1 MASPTSPSSLLHLRA
16 LRPHDLPAHPLL
28 SPYQTATSP
37 DLSTFMT
44 SILSD
49 ATTFMDTTLPSTF
62 RPGAVKSSL
71 PSAARVQLLSR
82 EISAGEGKAEAWFAR
97 RSTHTPQPSS
107 GNASFAEFEAGLLDE
122 HSLHESE
129 YTPGVFDAWK
139 VLDWGAEIAALSRA
153 GGEGEVGRVGE
164 YKAVVMSVHEM
175 CHHIPFPLLNR
186 VFPVLILSARTPSTG
201 PLNATSSSFIIVQI
215 PVALPSSLASALYS
229 SGRHRQEGD
238 ETRKRKRVVRGE
250 YVSIERVKM
259 VGSQIGDG
267 VDGDMDKVVWE
278 MATAS
283 DAKGWLPVALQKL
296 GVPGAVVKDVGFFL
310 KWTAEERRRKTGR

>member
-97 RSTHTPQPSS
+97 RSTHTPQLSS

-164 YKAVVMSVHEM
+164 YKAVVMSGEYHST
-175 CHHIPFPLLNR
+175 
-186 VFPVLILSARTPSTG
+186 ILSST
-201 PLNATSSSFIIVQI
+201 
-215 PVALPSSLASALYS
+215 
-229 SGRHRQEGD
+229 RRD
-238 ETRKRKRVVRGE
+238 
-250 YVSIERVKM
+250 
-259 VGSQIGDG
+259 
-267 VDGDMDKVVWE
+267 W
-278 MATAS
+278 
-283 DAKGWLPVALQKL
+283 KL
-296 GVPGAVVKDVGFFL
+296 FG
-310 KWTAEERRRKTGR
+310 